1 MTKNLVQF
9 FYFPISF
16 NKFKLM
22 IGKDFLKL
30 FLLTLAII
38 TPYTILIFE
47 LGLDELDNI
56 VMEMMKDNPIL
67 LLLLGTFIAP
77 LLEEPIYRL
86 HLDMKKKSIIWSLGL
101 SIFLI
106 DEFWYPVVGLWIYLL
121 WLLIQ
126 VSRNNPPSFK
136 LVVYSSAILFGL
148 VHLGNFP
155 NLNYSTQFYLI
166 PLLVGAQIFVGLI
179 LSYIRLTYGMK
190 WAMIFHGVYNTVL
203 IGSYLL
209 IFDIS

>member
-1 MTKNLVQF
+1 MTKNLIQF
-9 FYFPISF
+9 FYFPKSSD
-16 NKFKLM
+16 KFKLM
-22 IGKDFLKL
+22 IGRDFLKL
-30 FLLTLAII
+30 FLVTLAII
-38 TPYTILIFE
+38 TPYTILIYA
-47 LGLDELDNI
+47 LDLYELDNI

-67 LLLLGTFIAP
+67 LLLLGTFMAP

-86 HLDMKKKSIIWSLGL
+86 HLDMKKRSIIWSLGL

-126 VSRNNPPSFK
+126 VSRNNPPSLK

-155 NLNYSTQFYLI
+155 NLNFSTQFYLI

-179 LSYIRLTYGMK
+179 ISYIRLTYGMK
-190 WAMIFHGVYNTVL
+190 WAMIFHGVYNAVL
-203 IGSYLL
+203 IGAYLL
-209 IFDIS
+209 IFDIP